1 MENKSEAPK
10 FESGFTLVELIAVLL
25 VVGIMSAVALPRFFD
40 RNTFDSRGFHDQ
52 VIATLRQAQKIAV
65 AQHRFVCVGFTA
77 NSITLTQGATAA
89 CGGAL
94 TSPTGVTPFVVN
106 APTADVTLA
115 GGANFNFDFLGRPS
129 AAQDITV
136 SGYVPHIFVEAET
149 GYVHQ

>member
-1 MENKSEAPK
+1 MCRQAQA
-10 FESGFTLVELIAVLL
+10 GFTLTELVMVIVIIG
-25 VVGIMSAVALPRFFD
+25 VMSVVALPRFFD

-52 VIATLRQAQKIAV
+52 VIATLRQAQKIAI
-65 AQHRFVCVGFTA
+65 AQHRFVCVAFTA
-77 NSITLTQGATAA
+77 NSITLTQGVTAA

-94 TSPTGVTPFVVN
+94 TSPTGVTPFMVN

-115 GGANFNFDFLGRPS
+115 GGVNFNFDFLGRPS

-136 SGYVPHIFVEAET
+136 SGYAPHIFVEAET